1 MQPTLDLAGL
11 DATIGRLFMV
21 GIPGTR
27 LDTNTKTLIRDHC
40 LGGVILFG
48 RNIEDPEQLATLCN
62 DLQDCAMKQH
72 GVPLFLAIDQEGG
85 PVARLKEPF
94 TLFPGNSAIG
104 NDPEALEKAKMFAQV
119 TAKEM
124 RLVGLNMNL
133 APVLDVRR
141 GDPERHLVGRT
152 FSDDAEKV
160 AFLGSTVITVLQENG
175 IMAVGKHFPGLGK
188 APLDPH
194 HELPTVEVN
203 SGEIEKTDLTPFRE
217 AIAAEVS
224 SIMSSHAIYPA
235 LEREIPATLSH
246 KILTGLLRETLG
258 FEGLIIT
265 DDLEMGAIEKKWGVA
280 HGACQSFQAG
290 ADILLICQ
298 DQTKVFESISELRTK
313 LIRDEIPS
321 YRLHQSLER
330 VMRAKSRFLKK
341 RTRVSVKDVRS
352 YFA

>member
-1 MQPTLDLAGL
+1 VESTLDLAEL
-11 DATIGRLFMV
+11 DANIGRLFMA

-27 LDTNTKTLIRDHC
+27 LDMDTKVLIHEHC

-72 GVPLFLAIDQEGG
+72 GIPLFLAIDQEGG

-94 TLFPGNSAIG
+94 TQFQGNSAIG
-104 NDPEALEKAKMFAQV
+104 NDPEAPDKAKMFAQV

-124 RLVGLNMNL
+124 HLVGLNMNL

-141 GDPERHLVGRT
+141 GDPEQHLMGRT
-152 FSDDAEKV
+152 FSDDAQKV
-160 AFLGSTVITVLQENG
+160 AFLGCIVIKVLQEKG
-175 IMAVGKHFPGLGK
+175 IMAVAKHFPGLGK

-194 HELPTVEVN
+194 HELPTIEVN
-203 SGEIEKTDLTPFRE
+203 RGEIEKTDLTPFRE

-224 SIMSSHAIYPA
+224 SIMTSHAVYPA
-235 LEREIPATLSH
+235 LESGVPATLSR
-246 KILTGLLRETLG
+246 KILTGILRETLG
-258 FEGLIIT
+258 FKGLVIT
-265 DDLEMGAIEKKWGVA
+265 DDLEMGAIDKKWGVA
-280 HGACQSFQAG
+280 HGACQAFQAG

-298 DQTKVFESISELRTK
+298 DQTKVLESMTELRTK
-313 LIRDEIPS
+313 LIRGEISS
-321 YRLHQSLER
+321 YRLYQSLDR
-330 VMRAKSRFLKK
+330 LMRAKSRFLKK
-341 RTRVSVKDVRS
+341 RTRVSIRDVRS